1 MKTIAVAT
9 LGCKVNQF
17 ESEALIDALEQRG
30 YRLIPLEEGADI
42 AIINTCT
49 VTHRADFQSRQMVR
63 RASRYNQESLIIV
76 TGCYPQVE
84 PDAFLKMKGVHYV
97 LGNGEKS
104 QIPNL
109 LPSMRKGDFPTV
121 QVSDIQKDEFFSE
134 TPLHSFH
141 QHTRAFL
148 KIQDGCNAGCSYCIV
163 PRARGR
169 SRSLQPERVI
179 ENVKVLRE
187 EGFKEVVLTGIH
199 LSAYG
204 LDLDP
209 PFPLEKLIK
218 HLEKEDTPARI
229 RLTSI
234 EPKDFSPELIS
245 TLSGSNK
252 ICPHLHI
259 PIQSGDDEI
268 LKKMN
273 RDYDRSF
280 LSDLVQELHV
290 KIPKLCI
297 GADVIVGFPGETEDK
312 FKSTYRLVESLPFS
326 YLHVFPFS
334 KRKGTPAFQF
344 PEQVD
349 DKEIKKR
356 AERMRELGHQKREA
370 FYSRFLNQE
379 LSVLVEDRKEE
390 TGGWKGLSRNYI
402 PVLLADQKRVK
413 KDRDWVNQEWS
424 VTVTELAGKGVVGNV
439 SENSM
444 DDERLT
450 SLKEFEERL
459 GHQFKEIKWLDQ
471 ALTHKSFVYETNR
484 SKKTANEVLEFLGDS
499 VLGLAVSYLLL
510 QRFPEAQEGTLSV
523 MRSQLVKRSSLASLS
538 KELQIE
544 GYLLLGKSQ
553 QVNGAMESSILANA
567 YEALIGAI
575 FIDSGFNQSLDII
588 QRHFETYLQAN
599 TPPELFDD
607 FKSLLQ
613 IHSQQFH
620 GVSPQYRVMNESGPD
635 HDKRFQASVLI
646 GDEVKGLGWGKSKK
660 EAEQEAAKKA
670 LEEFNKMPNDK
681 AQSSN
686 ECQNDQNF
694 EE

>member
-1 MKTIAVAT
+1 MKTISIVT

-17 ESEALIDALEQRG
+17 ESEALMDALEQRG
-30 YRLIPLEEGADI
+30 YALVPFEEGADI
-42 AIINTCT
+42 TIINTCT

-63 RASRYNQESLIIV
+63 RASRHNPESLIIV

-84 PDAFLKMKGVHYV
+84 PDAFLKMKGVHYL
-97 LGNGEKS
+97 LGNREKS
-104 QIPNL
+104 QIPDL
-109 LPSMRKGDFPTV
+109 LPSMQKGEFPTV
-121 QVSDIQKDEFFSE
+121 QVGDIQKEERFSE

-141 QHTRAFL
+141 HHTRAFL

-169 SRSLQPERVI
+169 SRGLPPERVI
-179 ENVKVLRE
+179 ENVKVFKER
-187 EGFKEVVLTGIH
+187 GFKEVVLTGIH
-199 LSAYG
+199 LGAYG

-209 PFPLEKLIK
+209 PFPLAKLIK
-218 HLEKEDTPARI
+218 QLEKEETPDRI

-234 EPKDFSPELIS
+234 EPGDFSPELIS
-245 TLSGSNK
+245 TLSESNK

-280 LSDLVQELHV
+280 LSDLVQELYV

-297 GADVIVGFPGETEDK
+297 GADVIVGFPGETEEE
-312 FKSTYRLVESLPFS
+312 FKSTYRLVGSLPFS

-334 KRKGTPAFQF
+334 RRKGTPASQF
-344 PEQVD
+344 PQQVD
-349 DKEIKKR
+349 EKEIKKR
-356 AERMRELGHQKREA
+356 AERMRELGQQKRQA
-370 FYSRFLNQE
+370 FYRQFLNQE

-390 TGGWKGLSRNYI
+390 TGRWKGLSRNYV
-402 PVLLADQKRVK
+402 PVLLADQNRIK
-413 KDRDWVNQEWS
+413 KDRDWVNQEWT
-424 VTVTELAGKGVVGNV
+424 VTVTELAERGVVGNI
-439 SENSM
+439 SENAM

-459 GHQFKEIKWLDQ
+459 GHQFKELKWLDQ

-484 SKKTANEVLEFLGDS
+484 SEKTANEVLEFLGDS

-510 QRFPEAQEGTLSV
+510 QRFPEAQEGTLSM
-523 MRSQLVKRSSLASLS
+523 MRSQLVRRSSLASLS
-538 KELQIE
+538 KELRIE

-553 QVNGAMESSILANA
+553 QANGAMESSILANA

-575 FIDSGFNQSLDII
+575 FMDSGFNRALEII
-588 QRHFETYLQAN
+588 ERHFEPYLEMK
-599 TPPELFDD
+599 TSPVLSDD

-613 IHSQQFH
+613 IHSQQTH
-620 GVSPQYRVMNESGPD
+620 GVSPQYRVLTESGPD
-635 HDKRFQASVLI
+635 HDKWFQASVTI
-646 GDEVKGLGWGKSKK
+646 KGEVKGMGRGKSKK
-660 EAEQEAAKKA
+660 EAEQDAAKNA
-670 LEEFNKMPNDK
+670 LEEINIKSEAPIK
-681 AQSSN
+681 
-686 ECQNDQNF
+686 
-694 EE
+694 